1 MTLAESLADEGE
13 EEAEAIYEFP
23 TSCPTCGAE
32 LAFHRL
38 GLDDA
43 QLVLLCTAD
52 KARSLIRDPSLP
64 SVCVHLSPAPTLRAS
79 GCVCAIASV
88 CVCARA
94 RARVCVRV

>member
-1 MTLAESLADEGE
+1 MDANTSEGLLPGTVSVWSTCVHCRYLGTCVYEKEDQWRQPSRMALAESLADEGE

-52 KARSLIRDPSLP
+52 KARIPN
-64 SVCVHLSPAPTLRAS
+64 
-79 GCVCAIASV
+79 
-88 CVCARA
+88 
-94 RARVCVRV
+94 